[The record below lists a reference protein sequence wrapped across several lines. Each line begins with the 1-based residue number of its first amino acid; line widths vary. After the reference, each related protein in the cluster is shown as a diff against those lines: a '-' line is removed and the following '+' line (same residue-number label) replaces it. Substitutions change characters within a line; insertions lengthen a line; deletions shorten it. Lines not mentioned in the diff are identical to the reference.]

1 MGHTGWLMP
10 CAVELRGMGEIMREH
25 SRPCESRTYRG
36 AMPDV
41 PMLEPCG
48 YGARSTPSLP
58 LSTSHRRL
66 TQEQGE
72 RSLQWLVWGVCAH
85 TTHDAS

>member
-48 YGARSTPSLP
+48 YGAVLLHPCRSA
-58 LSTSHRRL
+58 R
-66 TQEQGE
+66 
-72 RSLQWLVWGVCAH
+72 H
-85 TTHDAS
+85 TGD